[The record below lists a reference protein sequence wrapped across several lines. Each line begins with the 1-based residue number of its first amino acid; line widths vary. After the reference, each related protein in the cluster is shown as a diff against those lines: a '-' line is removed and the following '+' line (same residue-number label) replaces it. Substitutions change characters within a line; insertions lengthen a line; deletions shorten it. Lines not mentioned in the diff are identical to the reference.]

1 MKRITL
7 SLLAILMAVVSASAQ
22 QMVLKGDANGDGRI
36 TMADAKLAAQAYL
49 SIVPTDINAAA
60 ADMDGDGVITV
71 ADANAILNKV
81 LGCLDGHEYV
91 EIDGIK
97 WAKMNVGATTEAGSY
112 KTCYGDFFAWGET
125 EPNYS
130 SMTYTSATTATFV
143 WKGGK
148 QGYTM
153 RPNYAEEELD
163 AEHDAATQAWG
174 GTWRTPGRVEF
185 EALAEACTGS
195 KSIQTATEL
204 TSKVEKGGIYR
215 LSADQTFEPEYT
227 GVAGILFVAQADITK
242 KVFFP
247 ATGYMSGTTW
257 SNPGTYGYLWSS
269 SLYTTNTTYAYALG
283 LLNSSVRPSANEY
296 TSRGFTVRPVSGVR
310 RGAVAVES
318 ITISGTSN
326 ILIGGPATLRAT
338 VLPANATNGAVTWTS
353 SDPEVATVTNT
364 GGINTQVTALKC
376 GTATITATA
385 KDGSGVFATITV
397 TIGEQTIDGHGYV
410 DLGLPS
416 GIKWA
421 TVNVGADCPEGCGNY
436 FAWGETTG
444 MNEGK
449 YTFNNTTYKWYDNAT
464 EKFTKYCTDEDEGIV
479 DNKTQL
485 EASDDAA
492 TANWGKNWR
501 TPTEAEMKELIDNC
515 TWTWTSLEGIDGYKV
530 ASKVNG
536 NSIFLPA
543 WGLSDIHYMLHKIL
557 TDGYYWTSSLDT
569 TFGGRF
575 AKTLAFVN
583 NLFDG
588 NFTNRSYG
596 LQVRAV
602 SGTVNVQSMTLSKTN
617 VTIDAGEKFTIT
629 VTMLPEIATNKTYNW
644 TSSDNSVVYPN
655 KEAAGYKFLAQ
666 KEGTA
671 TLTCTAN
678 DGSGVK
684 ATCTVTVKKA
694 ATPPTPDVVKVQSI
708 QLEQTEVTIKAHQSF
723 TLGVEVLPATATDK
737 SYTWTTSDNTIVV
750 VTKDASGYMFHTQ
763 KKGTCTLTCTANDGS
778 GVVATCNVRVKIQ
791 DVAHEYVDLGL
802 PSGTLW
808 ATTNIGALQPEDY
821 GDYFAWGELTGYDD
835 GKEDFSW
842 NTYKWY
848 NASEKYFKK
857 YCKEDGLN
865 SLQAADDAALSNWGR
880 LWRIPST
887 EDIKELFNNCT
898 FNRTTRNGVKG
909 YEVVGKNGNS
919 IFLPGAG
926 YYNGEE
932 LKYAGTTGVY
942 WSSTLGEIFDSAE
955 HLYFDNTSLHY
966 NSCDLRY
973 IGASIRP
980 VTGIKLKQYEMTVY
994 EGNTTTLSVYAPNQ
1008 LDYNTYSWTSS
1019 DNSVVMV
1026 EKGDNGN
1033 SVMNALKPGSVTLT
1047 CKANDGSGLTATCTV
1062 TVISLEKKDGHQYVD
1077 LGLPSGVKWATCNV
1091 GAGSPEEIGNY
1102 FAWGET
1108 TGLLEGKTKF
1118 YWEKYKWAKTN
1129 TGDQVTKYC
1138 TDSKYGKVD
1147 NRNELY
1153 YEDDAAY
1160 ANWGKNWRMPTKEEM
1175 LELLSNCSMDPKSVN
1190 GVKGLLLTSKING
1203 NRIFFP
1209 LTGRYFDGF
1218 ELPEQAYYWTCS
1230 LNETRNGQANALQ
1243 VMEYAN
1249 VPSGYY
1255 IN

>member
-91 EIDGIK
+91 EINGIK

-112 KTCYGDFFAWGET
+112 KTCYGNFFAWGET
-125 EPNYS
+125 EPHYS

-247 ATGYMSGTTW
+247 ATGYISGTTW

-310 RGAVAVES
+310 KGAVAVES

-326 ILIGGPATLRAT
+326 ILIGGTATLRAT

-364 GGINTQVTALKC
+364 GGINTQVTALKR

-397 TIGEQTIDGHGYV
+397 TIGEQTIDGHEYV

-421 TVNVGADCPEGCGNY
+421 TVNVGADSPEESGNY

-444 MNEGK
+444 MKEGK
-449 YTFNNTTYKWYDNAT
+449 VSFDNTTYKWYDNAT
-464 EKFTKYCTDEDEGIV
+464 EKSTKYCTDEDEGIV

-501 TPTEAEMKELIDNC
+501 TPTEEEMKELRDNC
-515 TWTWTSLEGIDGYKV
+515 TWTWTSLNGIDGYEV

-543 WGLSDIHYMLHKIL
+543 MGYYHMFNKIG
-557 TDGYYWTSSLDT
+557 TNSFYWTSSL
-569 TFGGRF
+569 FIGISRS
-575 AKTLAFVN
+575 ARILAFN
-583 NLFDG
+583 YEFFDVG
-588 NFTNRSYG
+588 RSYRSYG
-596 LQVRAV
+596 LPVRAV
-602 SGTVNVQSMTLSKTN
+602 SGTVNVQSMLLNYTN
-617 VTIDAGEKFTIT
+617 VTIDAGEKFTLF
-629 VTMLPEIATNKTYNW
+629 VTMLPKIATNKTYYW

-655 KEAAGYKFLAQ
+655 KEAAGYKFLAL
-666 KEGTA
+666 KGGTA

-684 ATCTVTVKKA
+684 ATCTVTV
-694 ATPPTPDVVKVQSI
+694 
-708 QLEQTEVTIKAHQSF
+708 
-723 TLGVEVLPATATDK
+723 
-737 SYTWTTSDNTIVV
+737 
-750 VTKDASGYMFHTQ
+750 
-763 KKGTCTLTCTANDGS
+763 
-778 GVVATCNVRVKIQ
+778 R
-791 DVAHEYVDLGL
+791 
-802 PSGTLW
+802 
-808 ATTNIGALQPEDY
+808 
-821 GDYFAWGELTGYDD
+821 
-835 GKEDFSW
+835 
-842 NTYKWY
+842 
-848 NASEKYFKK
+848 
-857 YCKEDGLN
+857 
-865 SLQAADDAALSNWGR
+865 
-880 LWRIPST
+880 
-887 EDIKELFNNCT
+887 
-898 FNRTTRNGVKG
+898 
-909 YEVVGKNGNS
+909 
-919 IFLPGAG
+919 
-926 YYNGEE
+926 
-932 LKYAGTTGVY
+932 
-942 WSSTLGEIFDSAE
+942 
-955 HLYFDNTSLHY
+955 
-966 NSCDLRY
+966 
-973 IGASIRP
+973 
-980 VTGIKLKQYEMTVY
+980 
-994 EGNTTTLSVYAPNQ
+994 
-1008 LDYNTYSWTSS
+1008 
-1019 DNSVVMV
+1019 
-1026 EKGDNGN
+1026 
-1033 SVMNALKPGSVTLT
+1033 
-1047 CKANDGSGLTATCTV
+1047 
-1062 TVISLEKKDGHQYVD
+1062 
-1077 LGLPSGVKWATCNV
+1077 
-1091 GAGSPEEIGNY
+1091 
-1102 FAWGET
+1102 
-1108 TGLLEGKTKF
+1108 
-1118 YWEKYKWAKTN
+1118 
-1129 TGDQVTKYC
+1129 
-1138 TDSKYGKVD
+1138 
-1147 NRNELY
+1147 
-1153 YEDDAAY
+1153 
-1160 ANWGKNWRMPTKEEM
+1160 
-1175 LELLSNCSMDPKSVN
+1175 
-1190 GVKGLLLTSKING
+1190 
-1203 NRIFFP
+1203 
-1209 LTGRYFDGF
+1209 
-1218 ELPEQAYYWTCS
+1218 
-1230 LNETRNGQANALQ
+1230 
-1243 VMEYAN
+1243 
-1249 VPSGYY
+1249 
-1255 IN
+1255 